1 MERKELIWSGSS
13 SKLAAAMLMRALFI
27 KLSMKVKDVEVLF
40 CCVDV
45 RRSEAWDEE
54 KI

>member
-13 SKLAAAMLMRALFI
+13 SNLAAAMLNGRAPFIVLFV
-27 KLSMKVKDVEVLF
+27 KMKDVEMLF

-45 RRSEAWDEE
+45 R
-54 KI
+54 